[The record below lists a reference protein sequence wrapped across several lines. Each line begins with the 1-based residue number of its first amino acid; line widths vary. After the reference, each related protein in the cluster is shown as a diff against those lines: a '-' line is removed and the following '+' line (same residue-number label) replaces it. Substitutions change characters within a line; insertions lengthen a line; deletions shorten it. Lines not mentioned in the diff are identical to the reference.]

1 LARIGLAR
9 KGGVASCLK
18 GFDLLVSQLAEL
30 LVDGALRLRLAG
42 LGVDED
48 PALLDSTV
56 GRYESSKNVIPA
68 T

>member
-9 KGGVASCLK
+9 KGGAATCLK

-48 PALLDSTV
+48 PALLDST
-56 GRYESSKNVIPA
+56 
-68 T
+68 